1 MVTFGYLKLIEQ
13 YKESTEE
20 WKDSYQGY
28 RKGEEIVEAVT
39 DNILRDDG
47 YKLT

>member
-1 MVTFGYLKLIEQ
+1 MVTFGYFKLIEPYQ
-13 YKESTEE
+13 ESTEE
-20 WKDSYQGY
+20 WEYSYQGY